1 MSTAELQIQE
11 TQQRVVR
18 VHAAAQVL
26 GGIGVASGAA
36 VGALLAA
43 DLATESLSGLAS
55 ASSVIGAALIAI
67 PVSRVMNVSGRR
79 PGLLLAYAIG
89 IVGALLVV
97 FGAIIDQFL
106 VALVGLVAMG
116 GGTTAGLQSRYAAT
130 DLAVA
135 ETRGRSLSTVVWAT
149 TFGSVFGPNLAEPMG
164 NVAEAIGV
172 PRLAGPYLMTIGVF
186 ALSAAMIGLLLRPDP
201 LIVAREELARATGVK
216 GGPALQTSIAAVL
229 RSLAGIPP
237 AMLGLLA
244 IVVGHACMVSVMS
257 MTPVHLQHDGASLRI
272 IGFVI
277 SGHITGMYIASPL
290 VGIAADR
297 IGRRP
302 VILAGCAILL
312 ASFVIAG
319 TATGHESTQLGA
331 GLFLLGLGWSC
342 TLIAGSTLLTESVP
356 VDDRPNVQGTADL
369 LMGIG
374 GATAALLSGLIVGLG
389 SYGLLNTL
397 TTLLVVPLVYLTVRD
412 SLRQRQS
419 PAEPAMS
426 AAPDASLTA
435 RNTSAKEPDTTR
447 TRHRCQRRPT
457 WPPIS
462 N

>member
-1 MSTAELQIQE
+1 VSSADLHIQQ

-18 VHAAAQVL
+18 VLAAAQVL

-55 ASSVIGAALIAI
+55 ASSVIGAALIAL

-79 PGLLLAYAIG
+79 PGLLLAYGIG
-89 IVGALLVV
+89 IVGAILVV
-97 FGAIIDQFL
+97 FGAIIDQFS
-106 VALVGLVAMG
+106 VALLGLIAMG

-130 DLAVA
+130 DLASPDS
-135 ETRGRSLSTVVWAT
+135 RGRSLSTVVWAT

-186 ALSAAMIGLLLRPDP
+186 ALSAAMIGLMLRPDP
-201 LIVAREELARATGVK
+201 LIVARQELERATGVK
-216 GGPALQTSIAAVL
+216 GGPAIQTSVGTVL
-229 RSLAGIPP
+229 RSISIIPP
-237 AMLGLLA
+237 AVLGLLA
-244 IVVGHACMVSVMS
+244 IVVGHACMVAVMS

-302 VILAGCAILL
+302 VIMAGGVILL
-312 ASFVIAG
+312 CSFLIAG

-331 GLFLLGLGWSC
+331 GLFMLGLGWSC

-356 VDDRPNVQGTADL
+356 VDDRPNAQGTADL

-374 GATAALLSGLIVGLG
+374 GAGVALLSGVVVGLG
-389 SYGLLNTL
+389 SYGLLNVLATV
-397 TTLLVVPLVYLTVRD
+397 LVAPMLVLAVRD
-412 SLRQRQS
+412 TLRLRQSTPEQAVT
-419 PAEPAMS
+419 PAPT
-426 AAPDASLTA
+426 AS
-435 RNTSAKEPDTTR
+435 
-447 TRHRCQRRPT
+447 RR
-457 WPPIS
+457 
-462 N
+462 